1 MRIAICGARG
11 FIGRA
16 IVKAATSAGVELI
29 HLPRLDMSGING
41 THHSLHLDIQR
52 WLDTHAVERQEM
64 HDLLQG
70 ADVAVNAAGLA
81 GPEESD
87 LPRLM
92 AANAV
97 LPGVFANLAA
107 EALVPRL
114 IHVSSAAV
122 QGRMDPLDETA
133 TLRPFSPYSSSKAA
147 GELVLSEPGVQ
158 VPGEV
163 IVYRP
168 TSVQGN
174 DRTITRS
181 LVRLASRAFLP
192 ITGRGDAPLPTCL
205 VENVAAGVLHVAQMQ
220 SPCPRICLQPWEQM
234 TTRLLLEAFGEEPK
248 LVRVPAPAVRL
259 GCGMARHLVGGSSR
273 REAKLRRLELLAFG
287 QAVDARALQRAGFV
301 PAAGVEAYR
310 RLAER
315 VREDARAPQPPFSPT
330 PRRPGET
337 TT

>member
-1 MRIAICGARG
+1 MRLAIWGARG

-16 IVKAATSAGVELI
+16 IVKAASAAGVELI
-29 HLPRLDMSGING
+29 QVPRLDVSGING
-41 THHSLHLDIQR
+41 THHSLHLDVER
-52 WLDTHAVERQEM
+52 WLDTHGVERKEM
-64 HDLLQG
+64 HDLLTG
-70 ADVAVNAAGLA
+70 ADAVVNAAGLA

-97 LPGVFANLAA
+97 LPGVIANLAA
-107 EALVPRL
+107 EAFVPRL

-133 TLRPFSPYSSSKAA
+133 TVRPFSPYSSSKAA
-147 GELVLSEPGVQ
+147 GELMLSEPGVQ
-158 VPGEV
+158 LPGEV

-174 DRTITRS
+174 DRTITQS
-181 LVRLASRAFLP
+181 LVRLASRGFLP
-192 ITGRGDAPLPTCL
+192 VTGRGDAPLPICL

-248 LVRVPAPAVRL
+248 LIRVPRVAVRL
-259 GCGMARHLVGGSSR
+259 GCGTARHLVGGSSP

-287 QAVDARALQRAGFV
+287 QAVDASALEHAGFV

-315 VREDARAPQPPFSPT
+315 VREDARDPQPPFRPS
-330 PRRPGET
+330 RRRSGET
-337 TT
+337 ET

>member
-1 MRIAICGARG
+1 MRLAIWGARG

-16 IVKAATSAGVELI
+16 IVKAASRAGVEVI
-29 HLPRLDMSGING
+29 PLPRLDVSGVNG
-41 THHSLHLDIQR
+41 APHSLHLDVQS
-52 WLDTHAVERQEM
+52 WLETHAVEREQI
-64 HDLLQG
+64 HDVLQG

-97 LPGVFANLAA
+97 LPGVIASLVA
-107 EALVPRL
+107 EAFVPRL

-133 TLRPFSPYSSSKAA
+133 TMRPFSPYSSSKAA

-158 VPGEV
+158 VPREV

-174 DRTITRS
+174 DRTITQS
-181 LVRLASRAFLP
+181 LVRLASRDFLP
-192 ITGRGDAPLPTCL
+192 IAGRGDAPLPTCL

-220 SPCPRICLQPWEQM
+220 SPCPGICLQPWEEM

-248 LVRVPAPAVRL
+248 LIRVPRPAVRL
-259 GCGMARHLVGGSSR
+259 ACGMARRVLGGSSR

-287 QAVDARALQRAGFV
+287 QAVDACALQRAGFV

-315 VREDARAPQPPFSPT
+315 VREEARAPKPPFSPA
-330 PRRPGET
+330 PRR
-337 TT
+337 

>member
-1 MRIAICGARG
+1 MRLAIWGARG

-16 IVKAATSAGVELI
+16 IVKAASLAGVDLI
-29 HLPRLDMSGING
+29 HLPRLDVSGINHN
-41 THHSLHLDIQR
+41 HHSLHLDVQH
-52 WLDTHAVERQEM
+52 WLDTHAVEREKM
-64 HDLLQG
+64 RDLLQG
-70 ADVAVNAAGLA
+70 VDVAVNAAGLA
-81 GPEESD
+81 SPEGSD

-97 LPGVFANLAA
+97 LPGVIATLAA
-107 EALVPRL
+107 EAFVPRL
-114 IHVSSAAV
+114 IHISSAAV

-158 VPGEV
+158 VSGEV

-174 DRTITRS
+174 DRTITQS
-181 LVRLASRAFLP
+181 LVRLASRNLLP

-205 VENVAAGVLHVAQMQ
+205 VENVAAGVLHVALMQ

-248 LVRVPAPAVRL
+248 LIRVPRPAVRL
-259 GCGMARHLVGGSSR
+259 ACGMARRVVGGSSR

-301 PAAGVEAYR
+301 PAGGVEAYR

-315 VREDARAPQPPFSPT
+315 VREEARARQPPFSPA
-330 PRRPGET
+330 PRRSGET

>member
-1 MRIAICGARG
+1 
-11 FIGRA
+11 
-16 IVKAATSAGVELI
+16 
-29 HLPRLDMSGING
+29 
-41 THHSLHLDIQR
+41 
-52 WLDTHAVERQEM
+52 
-64 HDLLQG
+64 
-70 ADVAVNAAGLA
+70 
-81 GPEESD
+81 
-87 LPRLM
+87 M

-97 LPGVFANLAA
+97 LPGVFASLVA
-107 EALVPRL
+107 EAFVPRL
-114 IHVSSAAV
+114 VHVSSAAV

-133 TLRPFSPYSSSKAA
+133 TMRPFSPYSSSKAA
-147 GELVLSEPGVQ
+147 GELVVSGPGVQ
-158 VPGEV
+158 VPHEV

-168 TSVQGN
+168 TSVQGE

-181 LVRLASRAFLP
+181 LVRLASRDFLP

-248 LVRVPAPAVRL
+248 LIRVPRSAVRL

-287 QAVDARALQRAGFV
+287 QAVDACALQRAGFV
-301 PAAGVEAYR
+301 PAASVEAYR

-315 VREDARAPQPPFSPT
+315 VREDARDPHRPFSP
-330 PRRPGET
+330 PRQRSGGT